1 MKSSRKIRISLVE
14 NKKVQV
20 ALKTQEQK
28 ITKKKAFDSYADDGE
43 FDTTLDD
50 DLEFFADLDEDDED
64 GY

>member
-1 MKSSRKIRISLVE
+1 MKSSRKTRISSSE
-14 NKKVQV
+14 NKEVQI
-20 ALKTQEQK
+20 ALNTQEQK
-28 ITKKKAFDSYADDGE
+28 ITKKNAFGSYADDGE